1 MSLGTFRQRPVRRRW
16 AIGIALTAIS
26 ASLLFIIVS
35 AGATVPPS
43 GFEGNDGNILLG
55 NNGTAGSNPTPPGN
69 GTEDWATLSPAATRI
84 PDSTSN
90 TDDSLGKGSKED
102 DLVPNVVAQ
111 SVPPKDDLSDVF
123 LATEHF
129 APTGAG
135 GNCPTA
141 SFPNGCIFLYQSSIR
156 TSSNGS
162 ANLNVELNQSS
173 VLSPN
178 GKTPNRTDGD
188 KLITFDFT
196 AGGTKATITEL
207 TWQSSGG
214 TCADSNDSPPCW
226 ENQVTLDANT
236 AEGVANDGQLGR
248 SGALTAAQNPLTN
261 AALDVNTFQEMSVN
275 LTKAGIL
282 PATGCT
288 GFAGESVKSRSSGST
303 GTFNSALKD
312 IVIGHQDIQTCGT
325 ITIIKHTDPAGLSQ
339 DFGFTS
345 TIPTNSGTPPSP
357 NCSPDTSAGSF
368 TLNDGSS
375 STNTEDCPSLQ
386 AGTYTVTE
394 GADPAGFGFV
404 SVTCAKPAGDPSTF
418 STSGKTATINLEAEG
433 HVTCTYINKRLTGAI
448 KVTKTTKKPGFNGV
462 PQPQA
467 GVSFTVEGVTKQ
479 TGADGTVCFDGLSFG
494 SHDVTETVPS
504 GYQADGA
511 TTKSVTVDTATTCAA
526 NPYVGN
532 TVAFSNSPL
541 TDVTISVDSKADG
554 GTASTVDCSDN
565 SLDFSTGANG
575 DGTKTSNAIAGS
587 KTITCTITIDP

>member
-1 MSLGTFRQRPVRRRW
+1 MSLGTFRQHPVRRRW
-16 AIGIALTAIS
+16 AFGLALTAIT
-26 ASLLFIIVS
+26 ASLLFLIVS
-35 AGATVPPS
+35 ASATVAPS

-55 NNGTAGSNPTPPGN
+55 NNPTPPGN
-69 GTEDWATLSPAATRI
+69 GTEDWATLAPAPGHI
-84 PDSTSN
+84 LDSTSN

-141 SFPNGCIFLYQSSIR
+141 SFPNGCIFLYQASIR
-156 TSSNGS
+156 ATSNGS

-173 VLSPN
+173 VLSSN

-207 TWQSSGG
+207 TWQSVGG

-226 ENQVTLDANT
+226 ENQITLDANT
-236 AEGVANDGQLGR
+236 AEGATNDGQLGR

-261 AALDVNTFQEMSVN
+261 AALDTNTFQEMSVN

-282 PATGCT
+282 PPTGCT
-288 GFAGESVKSRSSGST
+288 GFAGESVKSRSSGSQ

-312 IVIGHQDIQTCGT
+312 IVIGSQDIQTCGT
-325 ITIIKHTDPAGLSQ
+325 ITIIKHTNPAGLSQ
-339 DFGFTS
+339 DFSFTS
-345 TIPTNSGTPPSP
+345 TIPANSGTPPSP

-394 GADPAGFGFV
+394 GADPAGFAFD
-404 SVTCAKPAGDPSTF
+404 SVTCAKDAGDPSSF
-418 STSGKTATINLEAEG
+418 STSGRIATINLEAEG

-448 KVTKTTKKPGFNGV
+448 KVTKTTKKPGMTGA
-462 PQPQA
+462 QPQA

-479 TGADGTVCFDGLSFG
+479 TAADGTVCFDGLTFG
-494 SHDVTETVPS
+494 SHNVTETVPD

-511 TTKSVTVDTATTCAA
+511 TTKPVTVDNTATCAD
-526 NPYVGN
+526 NPYAGE

-541 TDVTISVDSKADG
+541 TDVTISVDSKVDG

-575 DGTKTSNAIAGS
+575 DGTKTSGLIAGS